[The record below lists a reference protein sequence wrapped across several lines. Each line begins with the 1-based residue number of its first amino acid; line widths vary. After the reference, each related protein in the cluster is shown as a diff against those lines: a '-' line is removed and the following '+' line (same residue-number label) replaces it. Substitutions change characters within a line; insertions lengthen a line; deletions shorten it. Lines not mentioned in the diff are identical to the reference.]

1 MQNGGF
7 EVHHESYHIRLTI
20 RYHHDSDA
28 YVIEGF
34 VELAAKVA
42 GLVEAS
48 SEASFFSFSF
58 PFRLGRCDKIH
69 FPIVQFVNRGYS
81 KVRSRGLMRGS
92 RCTMTYAKTRD
103 QPQHSFPLSRAIMR
117 RINSG
122 LFFCFLTSTYSSQS
136 SLRYHDTYQKTPR
149 ERVPKPAQKSR
160 RGLQRRP
167 QTRRYL
173 RMDRHPPWP

>member
-1 MQNGGF
+1 MPFKSFASPSTPRQGTK
-7 EVHHESYHIRLTI
+7 SAYIQLTI
-20 RYHHDSDA
+20 RYRHDADA
-28 YVIEGF
+28 SGIKRF

-69 FPIVQFVNRGYS
+69 FPIVQFMNRGYS

-92 RCTMTYAKTRD
+92 KCTMTYAKTRD
-103 QPQHSFPLSRAIMR
+103 QPQHSFPLSRAITR

-122 LFFCFLTSTYSSQS
+122 FFFCFLTSLYPSQS
-136 SLRYHDTYQKTPR
+136 SLRYHDAYQKTPR
-149 ERVPKPAQKSR
+149 ERVPKPAQKSCR
-160 RGLQRRP
+160 RLPRRP

-173 RMDRHPPWP
+173 